1 MTTYAIPEGN
11 LLAPRD
17 PALDNNSDEWPEF
30 ELKDVKVST
39 PDDPS
44 NLTSLLE
51 AAAHY
56 PLTLTGHIEPLPK
69 AQAHLQLQTTP
80 RRAPLIE
87 IKDVRMFS
95 YGQFEDGKIG
105 LWAGGKAGWFALKPS
120 RAYKSIWCDMVVS
133 VDTFY
138 WVVDSY
144 REKRRK
150 GNKKTG
156 PLLPDYTAE
165 ELFDKY
171 AVEVLNDA
179 EAGREAARVIYE
191 QRHFLLASMLAGKE
205 GIAWARNPLYQH
217 LSQRF
222 PDDHALVKSRLTGH
236 ALPARSERQKS
247 ASVEGG
253 NLKRKRGRPAK
264 DSSVDARSTRETS
277 MVDATETTSQ
287 REGSQTQ
294 HAKSTA
300 SRRTRRGQRE
310 SPSTDTSGMEAKTP
324 REAVDSDDE
333 QMHRSIKG
341 RSALRPKASKAGKG
355 ASKGGKA
362 PVQDFDDDNDS
373 DDDDQLQSPTA
384 IAKKYQSHTFANR
397 NAKQK
402 SSKHDVD
409 EGIDIP
415 SSPASEDPPTTP
427 SGADADSNSNSED
440 SEDQE
445 EDENQP
451 QPPNTD
457 LALRLKHA
465 PDQIQEDTWLC
476 ALDGCSH
483 KVYQASL
490 VDSQRL
496 IREHYA
502 LHAYDDDERVQLV
515 KKLQHP
521 SLPVGHLM
529 ERVRSQARSDGFPGS
544 RSVALEGAAAHS
556 RYQPLPKVRY

>member
-1 MTTYAIPEGN
+1 MTTNAIPEGN
-11 LLAPRD
+11 LLATLPPD
-17 PALDNNSDEWPEF
+17 LVNKSDEWPEF
-30 ELKDVKVST
+30 ELKDVKVFT

-44 NLTSLLE
+44 NLVSLLE

-56 PLTLTGHIEPLPK
+56 PLTLTGHLEPLAK
-69 AQAHLQLQTTP
+69 DQAHLYTQTTT

-95 YGQFEDGKIG
+95 YGQFEDRKIG
-105 LWAGGKAGWFALKPS
+105 IWAGGKAGWYALKQPS
-120 RAYKSIWCDMVVS
+120 RAYRLIWATMMLS

-150 GNKKTG
+150 GNKKNG
-156 PLLPDYTAE
+156 QILPDYTAE
-165 ELFDKY
+165 EIFDKY
-171 AVEVLNDA
+171 AEEELKDA
-179 EAGREAARVIYE
+179 TKGDIAAKTIYE

-205 GIAWARNPLYQH
+205 GIAWGRNPLYKH
-217 LSQRF
+217 LSKRY
-222 PDDHALVKSRLTGH
+222 PEDHDLLKSRLTGQ
-236 ALPARSERQKS
+236 ALPARNDRQKS

-253 NLKRKRGRPAK
+253 NLKRKRGKPAK
-264 DSSVDARSTRETS
+264 GSSAEAMSTRENS
-277 MVDATETTSQ
+277 MVDATETASQ
-287 REGSQTQ
+287 REP
-294 HAKSTA
+294 AKSAA

-310 SPSTDTSGMEAKTP
+310 LPSTDTPGIEAKTP
-324 REAVDSDDE
+324 REVLLDSDDE
-333 QMHRSIKG
+333 QMHRSMKG
-341 RSALRPKASKAGKG
+341 RSALRPKATKAGKG

-373 DDDDQLQSPTA
+373 DDDQLQSPTA
-384 IAKKYQSHTFANR
+384 IAKKHQSHTFANR

-402 SSKHDVD
+402 PSSKHDVD

-415 SSPASEDPPTTP
+415 SSPASGDIPSTP
-427 SGADADSNSNSED
+427 SESGRRTGDNANSNSE
-440 SEDQE
+440 EEEEEEE
-445 EDENQP
+445 EDPE
-451 QPPNTD
+451 PPNTD

-465 PDQIQEDTWLC
+465 PDPVQEDTWTC

-483 KVYQASL
+483 KVYQASQA
-490 VDSQRL
+490 DSQRL

-544 RSVALEGAAAHS
+544 RGVALEGAAAHS
-556 RYQPLPKVRY
+556 RYRPLPQARY

>member
-1 MTTYAIPEGN
+1 MTTNAIPEGN
-11 LLAPRD
+11 LLATLP
-17 PALDNNSDEWPEF
+17 PELVNNSDEWPEF
-30 ELKDVKVST
+30 ELKDVKVFT

-44 NLTSLLE
+44 NLVSLLE

-56 PLTLTGHIEPLPK
+56 PLTLTGHLEPLAK
-69 AQAHLQLQTTP
+69 DQAHLYTQTTT

-95 YGQFEDGKIG
+95 YGQFEDRKIG
-105 LWAGGKAGWFALKPS
+105 IWAGGKAGWYALKQPS
-120 RAYKSIWCDMVVS
+120 RAYKSIWATMVLS

-156 PLLPDYTAE
+156 QILPDFTAE
-165 ELFDKY
+165 EIFDKH
-171 AVEVLNDA
+171 AEEVMKDA
-179 EAGREAARVIYE
+179 TAGEYSAKMIYE
-191 QRHFLLASMLAGKE
+191 KRHFLLASMLAGKE
-205 GIAWARNPLYQH
+205 GIAWARNPLYKH
-217 LSQRF
+217 LSKRF
-222 PDDHALVKSRLTGH
+222 PEDHDLLKSRLTGH
-236 ALPARSERQKS
+236 ALPARNDRQKS
-247 ASVEGG
+247 ASSAE
-253 NLKRKRGRPAK
+253 AM
-264 DSSVDARSTRETS
+264 STRESS
-277 MVDATETTSQ
+277 MVDATETA
-287 REGSQTQ
+287 SQTEQ
-294 HAKSTA
+294 AKSAA

-310 SPSTDTSGMEAKTP
+310 SPSTDTPGIEAKTP
-324 REAVDSDDE
+324 REVLLDSDDE
-333 QMHRSIKG
+333 QMHRSMKG
-341 RSALRPKASKAGKG
+341 RSALRPKATKAGKC

-373 DDDDQLQSPTA
+373 DDDQLQSPTA
-384 IAKKYQSHTFANR
+384 IAKKHQSHTFANR

-402 SSKHDVD
+402 PSSKHDVD

-415 SSPASEDPPTTP
+415 SSSASGEIPSTPSESGRRAGNNANSDDEEEEEEEDP
-427 SGADADSNSNSED
+427 E
-440 SEDQE
+440 
-445 EDENQP
+445 
-451 QPPNTD
+451 PPNTD

-465 PDQIQEDTWLC
+465 PDPVQEDTWIC

-483 KVYQASL
+483 KVYQASQA
-490 VDSQRL
+490 DSQRL

-556 RYQPLPKVRY
+556 RYRPLPQARY

>member
-1 MTTYAIPEGN
+1 MTTNPIPEGN
-11 LLAPRD
+11 LLASLHPD
-17 PALDNNSDEWPEF
+17 LVNNSDEWPEF
-30 ELKDVKVST
+30 ELKDVKVFT
-39 PDDPS
+39 PNDPS

-56 PLTLTGHIEPLPK
+56 PLTLTGHLEPLAK
-69 AQAHLQLQTTP
+69 DQAHLYTQTTT

-87 IKDVRMFS
+87 IKDVRLFS
-95 YGQFEDGKIG
+95 YGQFEDGNIG
-105 LWAGGKAGWFALKPS
+105 LWAGGLAGWYALKPS
-120 RAYKSIWCDMVVS
+120 RAYKSIWSSMVES
-133 VDTFY
+133 VDAFY

-150 GNKKTG
+150 GNKKNG
-156 PLLPDYTAE
+156 QILPDFTAE

-171 AVEVLNDA
+171 ADEVLEDA
-179 EAGREAARVIYE
+179 KGGKEAAQVIYE
-191 QRHFLLASMLAGKE
+191 QRHFLLSSMLAGKE
-205 GIAWARNPLYQH
+205 GIAWARNPLYEH
-217 LSQRF
+217 LSTRF
-222 PDDHALVKSRLTGH
+222 PDDHALVKSRLTGQ
-236 ALPARSERQKS
+236 ALPARNDRQKS

-253 NLKRKRGRPAK
+253 ILKRKRGKPAK
-264 DSSVDARSTRETS
+264 GSSADVTSRENS
-277 MVDATETTSQ
+277 MVDAAETTSQ
-287 REGSQTQ
+287 REASQQ
-294 HAKSTA
+294 HPAKSMA

-310 SPSTDTSGMEAKTP
+310 SPSTGTPGIEAKTP
-324 REAVDSDDE
+324 RVNLDSDDE
-333 QMHRSIKG
+333 QMHRSMKG
-341 RSALRPKASKAGKG
+341 RSALRPKATKAGKG

-373 DDDDQLQSPTA
+373 DDDQLGSPTA
-384 IAKKYQSHTFANR
+384 IAKKNQSHTFANR

-402 SSKHDVD
+402 TSSKHDVD

-415 SSPASEDPPTTP
+415 SSPASGEIPSTP
-427 SGADADSNSNSED
+427 SESGLRGGDNDNSD
-440 SEDQE
+440 E
-445 EDENQP
+445 EDEDE
-451 QPPNTD
+451 PPGTD

-465 PDQIQEDTWLC
+465 PDPIQEDTWIC

-483 KVYQASL
+483 KVYQASQP
-490 VDSQRL
+490 DSQLL

-544 RSVALEGAAAHS
+544 RGVALEGAAAHS
-556 RYQPLPKVRY
+556 RYRPLPQARY